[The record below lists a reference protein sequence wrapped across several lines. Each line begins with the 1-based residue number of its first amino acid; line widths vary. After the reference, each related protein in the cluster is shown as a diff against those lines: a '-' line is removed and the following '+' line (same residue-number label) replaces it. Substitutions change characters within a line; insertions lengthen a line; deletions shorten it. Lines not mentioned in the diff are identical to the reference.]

1 MVLLVDLSELF
12 IRGIPA
18 MHERVAAVYGADV
31 ASWFRKRKERMN
43 PIFLDLMRGESTLTA
58 YWEIF
63 CEDSDRPNNVRASN
77 LQNLFCDEL
86 KEKIPGTREV
96 FESIV
101 AHPRSLRRTE
111 RDLVEGRPEIIMVSD
126 HIRECVDLIKACH
139 PEVFKLFSRE
149 VWSFDR
155 GELKSDPGFFD
166 HLLEDLR
173 IQGELPI
180 RARDVLFVDDLICNC
195 ESACRSHIRSIRF
208 TGARDLAKS
217 LKDEGFVLK
226 ASG

>member
-86 KEKIPGTREV
+86 KEKSLVREK
-96 FESIV
+96 SSR
-101 AHPRSLRRTE
+101 ASLRTRVPSGE
-111 RDLVEGRPEIIMVSD
+111 RKEISSKD
-126 HIRECVDLIKACH
+126 GQKSSWFLIIFA
-139 PEVFKLFSRE
+139 
-149 VWSFDR
+149 
-155 GELKSDPGFFD
+155 
-166 HLLEDLR
+166 
-173 IQGELPI
+173 
-180 RARDVLFVDDLICNC
+180 
-195 ESACRSHIRSIRF
+195 SA
-208 TGARDLAKS
+208 
-217 LKDEGFVLK
+217 
-226 ASG
+226 